1 MIRHIAVI
9 LLMGAFLAQT
19 FNQGFIEL
27 SYVVNRASFEKNC
40 ENKYR
45 PTLHC
50 NGKCQLMKKLKEEEK
65 KDQRNPER
73 KQENKNEPPVSSKS
87 FFASLQLAQIDI
99 QREYSFSN
107 DPSPESTYLTEIFH
121 PPSVKFPSRG

>member
-1 MIRHIAVI
+1 MIRYIAVI

-45 PTLHC
+45 PALHC

-73 KQENKNEPPVSSKS
+73 KQENKNESPSSSKS
-87 FFASLQLAQIDI
+87 FFATLQIEQFDF
-99 QREYSFSN
+99 QQEYSLSN
-107 DPSPESTYLTEIFH
+107 DPSLQSAYLTDVFH
-121 PPSVKFPSRG
+121 PPSMA